1 MSLFQPSGPLT
12 MSNNR
17 RPITTAPL
25 SAVACSRISVSTA
38 SCCMTHVWSSGASPS
53 PCCSSAPSPVTNPS
67 SDIVMSAITFGI
79 RAFLTSSWVLATSC
93 GGVERWVLEDAGP
106 VLDQLD
112 AAVEGAVVD
121 HLEGDVRVAVV
132 DAFCSR
138 GAGDH
143 REHHDPEAINES
155 GSQQRPAQADASDR
169 AHEARVSLLHRPD
182 CFDRVIAHERGVGP
196 RERLLERGGEHHLR
210 RSRESVD
217 GPLPVRGELVRSRWG
232 LAGGEARHQ
241 SGGVRSHEV
250 GDLGLLAEP
259 GEVLGSF
266 QPPPSWPA
274 LRRRVAVE
282 GGDEVDEEFWHGRV
296 LVLGCQVAAPAV
308 ATPAVRGWTGGGS
321 RTHRQRAAESAT

>member
-1 MSLFQPSGPLT
+1 MFLSQPSGALT

-79 RAFLTSSWVLATSC
+79 PASSRSDSAPRAASAVWRLAGWRLASC
-93 GGVERWVLEDAGP
+93 GGAERWVLEHAGS

-143 REHHDPEAINES
+143 REHHDPEAIDES
-155 GSQQRPAQADASDR
+155 GPKQRLAQADAADR

-196 RERLLERGGEHHLR
+196 RERLLKRGGAHHLR
-210 RSRESVD
+210 
-217 GPLPVRGELVRSRWG
+217 P
-232 LAGGEARHQ
+232 
-241 SGGVRSHEV
+241 
-250 GDLGLLAEP
+250 
-259 GEVLGSF
+259 
-266 QPPPSWPA
+266 
-274 LRRRVAVE
+274 
-282 GGDEVDEEFWHGRV
+282 
-296 LVLGCQVAAPAV
+296 
-308 ATPAVRGWTGGGS
+308 
-321 RTHRQRAAESAT
+321 